1 MRICCKNGEWGLA
14 GGTDVLRVFH
24 PCESRE
30 EGNTHNLQEF
40 SQGLNLVDEVEH
52 SRNRAPTRGPK

>member
-1 MRICCKNGEWGLA
+1 MIICCNNGREGLA

-24 PCESRE
+24 PCGSRE

-52 SRNRAPTRGPK
+52 SRNRVPTQRPK